1 MFGVDFDYL
10 TIKKKTT
17 FHKNLFFPYNPN
29 NYSIYLT
36 DDIDN
41 ESRYFLN
48 KWKIRN

>member
-1 MFGVDFDYL
+1 MKIYF
-10 TIKKKTT
+10 ISR
-17 FHKNLFFPYNPN
+17 FPYNPN

-36 DDIDN
+36 DAVDN